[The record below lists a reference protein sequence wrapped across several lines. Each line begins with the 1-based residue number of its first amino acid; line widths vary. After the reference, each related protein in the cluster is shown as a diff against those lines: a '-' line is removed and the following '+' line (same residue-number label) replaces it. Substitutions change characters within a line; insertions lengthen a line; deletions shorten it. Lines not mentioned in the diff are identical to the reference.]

1 MKKSEIVLINH
12 QGLKLV
18 AGIQVQ
24 TPTPPIGLAYIGSYI
39 KKHGYDYT
47 AIDACGEA
55 LSQVR
60 KVEPDSD
67 LMIQGLTSKEVINK
81 VPKHNI
87 TIVIGDCNAH
97 IGKDDARYTYT
108 MKQLIRTESYC

>member
-47 AIDACGEA
+47 AIDACGKA

-81 VPKHNI
+81 IPKD
-87 TIVIGDCNAH
+87 VKVVG
-97 IGKDDARYTYT
+97 
-108 MKQLIRTESYC
+108 

>member
-1 MKKSEIVLINH
+1 MKKNEIVLINH

-24 TPTPPIGLAYIGSYI
+24 TPTPPIGLAYVGSYI

-55 LSQVR
+55 L
-60 KVEPDSD
+60 
-67 LMIQGLTSKEVINK
+67 
-81 VPKHNI
+81 
-87 TIVIGDCNAH
+87 
-97 IGKDDARYTYT
+97 
-108 MKQLIRTESYC
+108 